1 MVSDVLAPTGMR
13 ILISFSL
20 LALLILAAACGGE
33 KKDDGP
39 WLDPAASSTTT
50 MPPPGTAPEVE
61 TGATVLVTLNDGSLA
76 TQQASIPRGPVVLT
90 IANAGKEVHGLH
102 VEGPGVSKALDSTV
116 AGGAGGTMEVVFQ
129 SGTYELYCPVLDH
142 RSKGESLTVTVPT
155 P

>member
-1 MVSDVLAPTGMR
+1 MVSDVLARTGMR

-20 LALLILAAACGGE
+20 LTLLTLAAACGGE
-33 KKDDGP
+33 KKEGS
-39 WLDPAASSTTT
+39 WLEPAASSTTN

-61 TGATVLVTLNDGSLA
+61 SGATVLVTLNDGSLA
-76 TQQASIPRGPVVLT
+76 TQQGSIPQGPVVLT

-116 AGGAGGTMEVVFQ
+116 AGGTGGTMEVVFQ
-129 SGTYELYCPVLDH
+129 RGTYELYCPVLDH
-142 RSKGESLTVTVPT
+142 RTKGESLTVTVPT